1 MVYRLYSKDRTFFF
15 YIKKSSYLCAEKLRK
30 ECNLLELS
38 VG

>member
-1 MVYRLYSKDRTFFF
+1 METALFFMTDTDLL
-15 YIKKSSYLCAEKLRK
+15 KKRYTCHWKLRK